1 LIVAASIEEY
11 VPQFAPRARVA
22 RRAVSVWL
30 LLVGVVLGYVGLICA
45 APLLRARGYAV
56 ASALLYSVFAPL
68 CHQQPERS
76 FYLAG
81 YPLAVCA
88 RCFGIYAGGALC
100 LLLYPLVRS
109 LADAT
114 SVPARAW
121 LVVAA
126 LPTAVDFT
134 LGITGLWPNTHLSRA
149 LTGAWLG
156 AGLVCFVLPGLLA
169 LGRSHRPHLSVP
181 ANGARER

>member
-169 LGRSHRPHLSVP
+169 TGRSARPPRSVP
-181 ANGARER
+181 ANGAPGR